1 MKEVP
6 AKLANTA
13 KVILGCVDR
22 NKWDEP
28 RFLGQGPKT
37 FCSNRTKLRIP
48 NLEAE
53 LDGNQGG
60 KNLKTVTL
68 EKQLKELVMCRP
80 RVGETHDSCLSPII

>member
-6 AKLANTA
+6 AKLANTD

-37 FCSNRTKLRIP
+37 FCSNRTKLQIP

-60 KNLKTVTL
+60 KTSENCDTRKTIEGTSDV
-68 EKQLKELVMCRP
+68 
-80 RVGETHDSCLSPII
+80 